1 AMSIEGCP
9 HPPRVRRRKRF
20 LSLSR
25 EETGPAASV
34 LCLVATLR
42 PGMASHLCGAVLAR
56 LAESADDVGTVVLA
70 PEGDIDT
77 GCLASMCV
85 LHESLHARGIQ
96 LRLVIGTQEMTEK
109 FRASAVTVTAA
120 TATPAPAVHPSLR
133 AAMLAA
139 FAALPGPGLVNSRVR
154 ASLAPPVEE
163 LCLADEG
170 APPS

>member
-1 AMSIEGCP
+1 M
-9 HPPRVRRRKRF
+9 

-25 EETGPAASV
+25 EETSSAAAV
-34 LCLVATLR
+34 LCLVVTLR
-42 PGMASHLCGAVLAR
+42 PGMAGHLCAAVLER

-70 PEGDIDT
+70 PEGDIDA
-77 GCLASMCV
+77 GCLRSICV
-85 LHESLHARGIQ
+85 LHESLHARGVQ
-96 LRLVIGTQEMTEK
+96 LRLVIETPEMTEK
-109 FRASAVTVTAA
+109 FRASAA
-120 TATPAPAVHPSLR
+120 TATAAPAVHPSLR
-133 AAMLAA
+133 AAVLAA